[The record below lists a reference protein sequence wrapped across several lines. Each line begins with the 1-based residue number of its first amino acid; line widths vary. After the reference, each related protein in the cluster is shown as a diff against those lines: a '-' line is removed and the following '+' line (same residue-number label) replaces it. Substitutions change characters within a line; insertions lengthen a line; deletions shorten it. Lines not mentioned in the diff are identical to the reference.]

1 MGYEN
6 LRRSPLAVALGN
18 KADMS
23 PGSRLK
29 VAFVAVQLNFR
40 SQHLQIAASVALRV
54 ELNRIRRVQIH
65 GETPPTTR
73 FLQGANIP
81 TPVHSVTPREVL
93 GQPLKI
99 W

>member
-1 MGYEN
+1 MRPWAE
-6 LRRSPLAVALGN
+6 ALGN

-23 PGSRLK
+23 PDLRLK

-40 SQHLQIAASVALRV
+40 SQHFQIAVSVALRV
-54 ELNRIRRVQIH
+54 ELNRIRQIH

-73 FLQGANIP
+73 FSQGANIP
-81 TPVHSVTPREVL
+81 TPIHSAIPQKVL
-93 GQPLKI
+93 GQLLKM